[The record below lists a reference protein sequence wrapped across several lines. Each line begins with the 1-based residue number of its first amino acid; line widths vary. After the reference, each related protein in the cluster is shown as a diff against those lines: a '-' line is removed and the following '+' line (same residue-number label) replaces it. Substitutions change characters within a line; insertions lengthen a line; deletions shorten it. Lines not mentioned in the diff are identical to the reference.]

1 MDLTCPICLNVFFKP
16 IRLPCEHVVCQN
28 CLELSLDISNLT
40 CPICRFRLSNWKRR
54 LKDTSVCIDKVR
66 DRKIQRLF
74 PLYYSNRSAGMDVS
88 LDGCEMSL
96 YNSISESD
104 NTRRPTDTP
113 GSVALEFEASL
124 QRIRNNKKAY
134 ESLQEEA
141 SLALARQ
148 LLLETGGDEDSL
160 DCYTSEEKENLR
172 LADGTNFSTTK
183 PAVSH
188 VATHTSLRNK
198 KSHKPFPQQKIK
210 DLTAYFPPT
219 QSTPES
225 SKVSHSHFS
234 CTSVRATSDSVSDPT
249 ERCYSGDFAK
259 TLPVQTG
266 KPHAFNLSEHLSGFY
281 HQPNAFPKNTGAI
294 RPKRSAQR
302 RIRSKK

>member
-88 LDGCEMSL
+88 LDDCEMSL

-160 DCYTSEEKENLR
+160 DCYTS
-172 LADGTNFSTTK
+172 
-183 PAVSH
+183 
-188 VATHTSLRNK
+188 
-198 KSHKPFPQQKIK
+198 QKIK

-259 TLPVQTG
+259 TLPVSFDNFLTFIAPPLG
-266 KPHAFNLSEHLSGFY
+266 GICML
-281 HQPNAFPKNTGAI
+281 
-294 RPKRSAQR
+294 
-302 RIRSKK
+302 

>member
-96 YNSISESD
+96 YNSISESV

-160 DCYTSEEKENLR
+160 DCYASVNCQ
-172 LADGTNFSTTK
+172 
-183 PAVSH
+183 PIVSFF
-188 VATHTSLRNK
+188 RK
-198 KSHKPFPQQKIK
+198 KRK
-210 DLTAYFPPT
+210 
-219 QSTPES
+219 
-225 SKVSHSHFS
+225 
-234 CTSVRATSDSVSDPT
+234 TSDWLTVLTLVPPSLQLVMLLPT
-249 ERCYSGDFAK
+249 PHCVIKSLINPSPSRKSK
-259 TLPVQTG
+259 T
-266 KPHAFNLSEHLSGFY
+266 
-281 HQPNAFPKNTGAI
+281 
-294 RPKRSAQR
+294 
-302 RIRSKK
+302 